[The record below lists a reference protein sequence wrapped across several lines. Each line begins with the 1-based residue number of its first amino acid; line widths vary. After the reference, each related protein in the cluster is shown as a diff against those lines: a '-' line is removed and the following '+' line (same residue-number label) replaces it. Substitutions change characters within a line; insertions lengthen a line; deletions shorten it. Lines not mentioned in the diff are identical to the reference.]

1 MAASSKLMLTVR
13 ADCDLDA
20 LARELDRLGVDYD
33 RERKPLPLDAGE
45 QSVTVSVKGSQLP
58 AAVKK
63 IEGVLQAHPSSKMSL
78 F

>member
-1 MAASSKLMLTVR
+1 MASSKWMLTVR

-20 LARELDRLGVDYD
+20 LARALEKLGVDYD
-33 RERKPLPLDAGE
+33 RSRKPLPLDAGE

-58 AAVKK
+58 DAVKK
-63 IEGVLQAHPSSKMSL
+63 IKGVLQAHPSSKMSL